1 MKYEFSTPFLKQQD
15 ESGTISVT
23 ASPYLQLR
31 KWAVVFNKTSSF
43 VINVT
48 PFGRPTSSYPYNG
61 LQVGQNLIG
70 QVGIPKETF
79 RVPVMTRNLD
89 AKIELFSDSPLPCIF
104 QSAEW
109 EGWLQERARRI

>member
-1 MKYEFSTPFLKQQD
+1 MHIANIELK
-15 ESGTISVT
+15 
-23 ASPYLQLR
+23 
-31 KWAVVFNKTSSF
+31 
-43 VINVT
+43 VT
-48 PFGRPTSSYPYNG
+48 PFGRDTSTYAYNG
-61 LQVGQNLIG
+61 IQVGQNLIG
-70 QVGIPKETF
+70 QVGISKESF